1 MLRTADSKK
10 LIVDGDDVVERR
22 AGVLSEVIRNVL
34 HYSYGYSMGALWINM
49 NVELEG
55 CDISFEQQTEG
66 FFSMLKML
74 MVDGKVKL
82 AAQGVFADGDVDTQ
96 LGVLRR
102 AWPAVREQADLDEY
116 GFWFLADAPFG
127 LVWMTPEG
135 DVWT

>member
-1 MLRTADSKK
+1 M
-10 LIVDGDDVVERR
+10 ERR
-22 AGVLSEVIRNVL
+22 DGVLSEVIRNVL

-55 CDISFEQQTEG
+55 CDISFELQTEG

-74 MVDGKVKL
+74 MMDGKVKL